1 MPPLYLL
8 LTSFVC
14 YPLGSFLIQKTLDGG
29 GAMGNRIMLRQMFD
43 EYQCEQIKQDGEKC
57 FIASSGFHIRMKYN
71 CGRLF
76 QYASPRA
83 QFAEAFA
90 LMFKGSSIA
99 RHITVLVGPESIG
112 PFLGELQHY
121 YMFKEAR
128 IALAKKDGKG
138 GFVLEDSL
146 DVRPQDCCLLV
157 DDVLTTGKTL
167 CGIRDAVVHRKYIGT
182 AHGHPDIAGSAVIV
196 DRTPTTGLL
205 WHRVPEPIVSLLYD
219 REHPVYAPSSCPFCC
234 SKSK

>member
-1 MPPLYLL
+1 
-8 LTSFVC
+8 
-14 YPLGSFLIQKTLDGG
+14 
-29 GAMGNRIMLRQMFD
+29 MGNRIMLRQMFD
-43 EYQCEQIKQDGEKC
+43 EYHGKQVKQDGEEC
-57 FIASSGFHIRMKYN
+57 FILSSGLHTRMKYD

-99 RHITVLVGPESIG
+99 RHITILVGPESMG

-121 YMFKEAR
+121 YMFKDIR
-128 IALAKKDGKG
+128 MALAKKDGKG

-146 DVRPQDCCLLV
+146 DVRFDDCCLLV

-167 CGIRDAVVHRKYIGT
+167 CGLRNAVAHRKYKGT
-182 AHGHPDIAGSAVIV
+182 VRGHPDIAGSAVIV
-196 DRTPTTGLL
+196 DRTPKNNLL
-205 WHRVPEPIVSLLYD
+205 WHSVPDPIISLLYD
-219 REHPVYAPSSCPFCC
+219 RESPAHAPDSCPFCFP
-234 SKSK
+234 KPQ